1 MTRPLIRLASLATF
15 SLKGRR
21 KKETSMLDI
30 AAPAIRAHK
39 PDKLRELGIMSL
51 NGMFDEMDGVGVLR
65 QAVTDLLA
73 DDIAIVSSFGA
84 DSSVLLHMVAE
95 VDRDLPVY
103 FLETGKHFPETLD
116 YVETLKRHLGLTNV
130 IALHPDDKDV
140 VRFDPRGDLW
150 ETDPDSCCHIRKTEP
165 LDAAVKGFGGWVTG
179 RKRHQTKE
187 RGVLPHFELT
197 SDDRV
202 KVNPL
207 PYFSDADITAYKLKY
222 GLPEH
227 PLYNMGYKSIG
238 CAPCTS
244 VVAEGEDPRSGRWR
258 GLNKK
263 ECGIHF
269 DFNGAIAKPMAA
281 QELNLFKDGKFI
293 ADPFH
298 AWAEGDDAGSVSYT
312 HIPLA
317 VFLANRDAVLANPH
331 PVGLLVSPGDN
342 VELVEK
348 DLGRFASVAIN
359 FPGYTDGRG
368 YSSARLLVER
378 YGYKSELRAGGD
390 VLHDQIQLMRR
401 CGINAFVVRHEPT
414 KKALAD
420 GKLATVDIFYQPVGQ
435 TEVPLGTRPFLRRA
449 VENA

>member
-1 MTRPLIRLASLATF
+1 
-15 SLKGRR
+15 
-21 KKETSMLDI
+21 MLDL
-30 AAPAIRAHK
+30 PAGVRAHK
-39 PDKLRELGIMSL
+39 PDKLRQLGIMSL

-65 QAVTDLLA
+65 QAVTELLA
-73 DDIAIVSSFGA
+73 DDVAIVSSFGA
-84 DSSVLLHMVAE
+84 DSVVLLHMVSE
-95 VDRDLPVY
+95 VDKDLPVY

-116 YVETLKRHLGLTNV
+116 YVETIKQRLGLTNI

-140 VRFDPRGDLW
+140 QRFDPKGDLW

-165 LDAAVKGFGGWVTG
+165 LDATVAGFGGWVTG
-179 RKRHQTKE
+179 RKRYQTAE

-207 PYFSDADITAYKLKY
+207 AYFSDADITSYKLKY

-227 PLYNMGYKSIG
+227 PLYSKGYKSIG

-244 VVAEGEDPRSGRWR
+244 VVAEGEDPRAGRWR

-269 DFNGAIAKPMAA
+269 DFNGAIAKPMAD
-281 QELNLFKDGKFI
+281 QDLNLFKDGAFI
-293 ADPFH
+293 ADPFR

-312 HIPLA
+312 HIPLP
-317 VFLANRDAVLANPH
+317 VFLENRDAVLANPH

-342 VELVEK
+342 IELAEK
-348 DLGRFASVAIN
+348 DLGRFVSVAIN
-359 FPGYTDGRG
+359 FPAYTDGRG
-368 YSSARLLVER
+368 YSSARLLSER
-378 YGYKSELRAGGD
+378 YNYLGELRAVGD

-401 CGINAFVVRHEPT
+401 CGITAFVVKHEPT
-414 KKALAD
+414 RKALAE
-420 GKLATVDIFYQPVGQ
+420 GKLATVDIFYQPVGK
-435 TEVPLGTRPFLRRA
+435 TEIPVGTRPFLRRA
-449 VENA
+449 VETV

>member
-1 MTRPLIRLASLATF
+1 
-15 SLKGRR
+15 
-21 KKETSMLDI
+21 MLDL
-30 AAPAIRAHK
+30 APTPLRQHK
-39 PDKLRELGIMSL
+39 PDKLRQLGIMSL
-51 NGMFDEMDGVGVLR
+51 NGMFDEMDGVAVLR
-65 QAVTDLLA
+65 QAVTELLVE
-73 DDIAIVSSFGA
+73 DVAIVSSFGA
-84 DSSVLLHMVAE
+84 DSSVLLHMVSE
-95 VDRDLPVY
+95 VDKDLPVY

-116 YVETLKRHLGLTNV
+116 YVETLKQHLGLTNV
-130 IALHPDDKDV
+130 IALRPDSKDV
-140 VRFDPRGDLW
+140 LRFDPKGDLW

-165 LDAAVKGFGGWVTG
+165 LDAVVSGFGGWVTG
-179 RKRHQTKE
+179 RKRYQTTE

-197 SDDRV
+197 SDDRI

-207 PYFSDADITAYKLKY
+207 AYFSDADITAYKLKY

-227 PLYNMGYKSIG
+227 PLYSKGYKSIG

-244 VVAEGEDPRSGRWR
+244 AVAEGEDARAGRWR

-298 AWAEGDDAGSVSYT
+298 PWAEGDDAGSVSYK

-317 VFLANRDAVLANPH
+317 VFLENRDAVLANPH

-342 VELVEK
+342 VDLVK
-348 DLGRFASVAIN
+348 DDLDLFPSIAIN
-359 FPGYTDGRG
+359 FPAYTDGRG
-368 YSSARLLVER
+368 YSSARLIVER
-378 YGYKSELRAGGD
+378 YGYKGEVRAVGD
-390 VLHDQIQLMRR
+390 VLHDQISHMRR
-401 CGINAFVVRHEPT
+401 CGITAFVVKHEPT
-414 KKALAD
+414 KKALEA
-420 GKLATVDIFYQPVGQ
+420 GKLATVDIFYQPVGL